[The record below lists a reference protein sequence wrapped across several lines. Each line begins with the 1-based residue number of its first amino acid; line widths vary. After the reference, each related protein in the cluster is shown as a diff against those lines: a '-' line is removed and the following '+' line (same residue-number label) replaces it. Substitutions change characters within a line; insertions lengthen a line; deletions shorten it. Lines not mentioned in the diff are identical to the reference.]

1 MIIDIYTT
9 DSNVYSFT
17 KANIIT
23 SSYISDSAGN
33 EIVIGYT
40 SAAAF
45 NFTLSNL
52 NNQYNNINFNK
63 SKCILYLDDFRTKKL
78 GEFKVDDVKKNKQTI
93 VFSCID
99 RMVDFDDIFKGAT
112 FPISVLDL
120 LKQICIQIDIVL
132 NNTNILNGDIMLSSP
147 DKITGKTCRDV
158 LKYICEVSGNF
169 AIINNNGELELK
181 WYDLNNIKR
190 NLTYS
195 DIFNYERDEQESEI
209 TGVSLYIDNELYIK
223 GLSSYDLY
231 LTNDNPLLSK
241 LSGDNLNLTL
251 DNIYNKVNGMKY
263 LGCNISC
270 VFYDDIAVGD
280 VLTITE
286 DDLNVY
292 KIIVSTI
299 KINDFNSFEINSA
312 GENPSRTYEV
322 NKDITRDDKE
332 GDFTK
337 TIINSDKNL
346 SLMTLNKPNTDY
358 IVNNISIFNVAEK
371 TRCLFTYSIVLYSS
385 LNTNIDIVLRLNAN
399 EFRVFNLNLKIGQNN
414 FTWSEEVS
422 LNIDEINTISVLLR
436 TKDNEVFDIILNQFD
451 SIINVILTDCST
463 DIGNKVSNIN
473 LRESIHRVIP
483 NIPTIFTNNLIVFKN
498 MSDNLM
504 TIKQIPKQ
512 TGLIEV
518 IPFLNI
524 PYNNNNTLN
533 VNTINENIII

>member
-1 MIIDIYTT
+1 MIIDIYTK

-23 SSYISDSAGN
+23 SSYISDSAGS

-99 RMVDFDDIFKGAT
+99 RMVDFDSIFKGAT
-112 FPISVLDL
+112 FPISALDL
-120 LKQICIQIDIVL
+120 LKQICIQVDIIL
-132 NNTNILNGDIMLSSP
+132 NNTNILNGDIMLNSP

-195 DIFNYERDEQESEI
+195 NLFNYERDEQESEI

-223 GLSSYDLY
+223 GLSNYDLY
-231 LTNDNPLLSK
+231 LTNDNPLLSQ
-241 LSGDNLNLTL
+241 LSTDDLNLALT
-251 DNIYNKVNGMKY
+251 NIYNKVNGMKY
-263 LGCNISC
+263 LGCSISSF
-270 VFYDDIAVGD
+270 FYDDIEVGD

-286 DDLNVY
+286 DDLQVY

-312 GENPSRTYEV
+312 GENISRTYET
-322 NKDITRDDKE
+322 NKEITKDKDD

-346 SLMTLNKPNTDY
+346 NLMTLNKSNTDY
-358 IVNNISIFNVAEK
+358 IVNNISIFDVVEK
-371 TRCLFTYSIVLYSS
+371 SRCLFTYSAVLYSS
-385 LNTNIDIVLRLNAN
+385 LSINIDIIFRLNAN
-399 EFRVFNLNLKIGQNN
+399 EFRVFNLKLIPGQNSFN
-414 FTWSEEVS
+414 WAEEIN
-422 LNIDEINTISVLLR
+422 LNIGETNTISVLLR
-436 TKDNEVFDIILNQFD
+436 TQDDNIVDIILNKFD
-451 SIINVILTDCST
+451 SIINIILTDCAT
-463 DIGNKVSNIN
+463 DTENKVSNIN

-498 MSDNLM
+498 MSDNLI
-504 TIKQIPKQ
+504 TIKQVPKQ

-524 PYNNNNTLN
+524 PYNNNTLN